1 MGREAAGEAEYLGQT
16 GAVKALLESDVL
28 ILRGALR
35 ARIPRG
41 DLAGWRADGAELHL
55 AAGGVP
61 LTLRLGEAEAAAWVR
76 ALDRPVPTL
85 AGKLGLAPGL
95 AVHLMGPAPPALR
108 EAMAGVVEV
117 QVAEAALILAVLDG
131 PEALAAAL
139 ALVRGCPIWTLHRKG
154 PAADP
159 GESAVRAAFRG
170 IGWRDTKSCAVDAEW
185 SATRYHPPKPG

>member
-1 MGREAAGEAEYLGQT
+1 MGREAAAEAEYLGQAGT
-16 GAVKALLESDVL
+16 VKAFLEGNAL

-35 ARIPRG
+35 ARIARG
-41 DLAGWRADGAELHL
+41 DLAGWRAEGAALHL
-55 AAGGVP
+55 MAGGAP
-61 LTLRLGEAEAAAWVR
+61 LVLRLGEAEAAAWVR

-117 QVAEAALILAVLDG
+117 QPAEAALTLAVLDR

-139 ALVRGCPIWTLHRKG
+139 ALARGCPIWTLHRKG